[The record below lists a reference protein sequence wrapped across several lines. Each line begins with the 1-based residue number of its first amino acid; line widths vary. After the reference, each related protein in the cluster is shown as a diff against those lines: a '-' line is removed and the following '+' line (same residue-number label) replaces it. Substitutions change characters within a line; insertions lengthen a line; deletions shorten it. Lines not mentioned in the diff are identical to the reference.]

1 MKIKFSP
8 QVYLKKDIEYV
19 YGEEQILAK
28 VYKVTFDESNE
39 EIDREIE
46 NTFYADFSKIE
57 YGKIYPVNM
66 PLSNVSRDENGELYI
81 EVINYIGYEATEEEA
96 FPKEFTPSIKDF
108 EIPEDA
114 EIIKLEEMV
123 ITEPES
129 EPGSIS
135 QIIAKNKALEVKLES
150 MKRQLEEDR
159 RMNEETT
166 LELLE
171 LMMGL
176 L

>member
-28 VYKVTFDESNE
+28 VYKVTFDEINE

-114 EIIKLEEMV
+114 EIIQLEEME
-123 ITEPES
+123 IPEPE
-129 EPGSIS
+129 ED
-135 QIIAKNKALEVKLES
+135 IIEKLES
-150 MKRQLEEDR
+150 DNRALTLRVEELKKQMESDKRA
-159 RMNEETT
+159 NEEMT
-166 LELLE
+166 LEILD
-171 LMMGL
+171 LMMRL

>member
-8 QVYLKKDIEYV
+8 QVYLKKDIEYI

-96 FPKEFTPSIKDF
+96 FPKEFTPSIEEF

-114 EIIKLEEMV
+114 EIIQLEEME
-123 ITEPES
+123 ITEPELD
-129 EPGSIS
+129 PID
-135 QIIAKNKALEVKLES
+135 QIIAENKALEARLES

-159 RMNEETT
+159 RRNEITT

-171 LMMGL
+171 LMTGL

>member
-8 QVYLKKDIEYV
+8 QVYLKKDIEYI

-28 VYKVTFDESNE
+28 VYKVTLDENNE

-114 EIIKLEEMV
+114 EIIQLEEMV
-123 ITEPES
+123 FPEPE
-129 EPGSIS
+129 PNLID
-135 QIIAKNKALEVKLES
+135 QVIAENKALEVRLES

-159 RMNEETT
+159 RSNERTT

-171 LMMGL
+171 LMTGL

>member
-8 QVYLKKDIEYV
+8 QVYLKKDIEYI

-28 VYKVTFDESNE
+28 VYKVTLDESNE

-114 EIIKLEEMV
+114 EIIQLEEME
-123 ITEPES
+123 IPEPE
-129 EPGSIS
+129 ED
-135 QIIAKNKALEVKLES
+135 IIEKLES
-150 MKRQLEEDR
+150 DNRALTLRVEELKKQMESDKRA
-159 RMNEETT
+159 NEEMT
-166 LELLE
+166 LEILD
-171 LMMGL
+171 LMMRL

>member
-114 EIIKLEEMV
+114 EII
-123 ITEPES
+123 
-129 EPGSIS
+129 
-135 QIIAKNKALEVKLES
+135 
-150 MKRQLEEDR
+150 QLEELVFPEPEGNSTIEKLASDNR
-159 RMNEETT
+159 ALTLRVEELKKQMESDKRANEEMT
-166 LELLE
+166 LEILD
-171 LMMGL
+171 LMMAL
-176 L
+176 V

>member
-28 VYKVTFDESNE
+28 VYKITFDESNE

-81 EVINYIGYEATEEEA
+81 EVVNYIGYEATEEEA

-108 EIPEDA
+108 EISEDA
-114 EIIKLEEMV
+114 EVIQLEEME
-123 ITEPES
+123 IPEPE
-129 EPGSIS
+129 ED
-135 QIIAKNKALEVKLES
+135 IIEKLES
-150 MKRQLEEDR
+150 DNRALTLRVEELKKQMEADKRA
-159 RMNEETT
+159 NEEMT
-166 LELLE
+166 LEILD

-176 L
+176 I